1 MKYYIMRDT
10 SFQGTQR
17 SVFIMAQRNI
27 LDRYEELVVY
37 TAEIRESLDILHEW
51 LSRKPNFEDYW
62 SYYDLIAGHGQHFA
76 LLNLIMHR
84 MDCLT
89 EEHGAIVRE

>member
-1 MKYYIMRDT
+1 MMNK
-10 SFQGTQR
+10 
-17 SVFIMAQRNI
+17 NI
-27 LDRYEELVVY
+27 LDSYEELVVY

-51 LSRKPNFEDYW
+51 LAKKPNFEDYW

-76 LLNLIMHR
+76 LLNLIMYR

-89 EEHGAIVRE
+89 EEHGAIVRKEIRTGACKK